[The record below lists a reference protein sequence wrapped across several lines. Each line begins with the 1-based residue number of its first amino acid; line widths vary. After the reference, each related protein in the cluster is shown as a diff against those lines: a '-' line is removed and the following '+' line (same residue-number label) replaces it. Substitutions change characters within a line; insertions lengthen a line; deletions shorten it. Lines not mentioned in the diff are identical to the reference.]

1 MKQSKLLK
9 SIFLALLLS
18 ASALTASAY
27 DFMVDG
33 LAYNYNEDGTSVTV
47 TYTAIPDPWMSSNYS
62 GLTTANIPSS
72 VTYDGNTYSVTSIG
86 DVAFCNCSGLAS
98 VTIPNSVTSI
108 GSSAFS
114 GCSGLTS
121 VTIPNSVTSIGGYV
135 FSGCSGLTSV
145 TIPNSVSF
153 IGEGAFS
160 GCTGLT
166 SVTIPSS
173 VTNIGERAFYI
184 NGYPNGKTLTLCGG
198 VDYIG
203 NDAFK
208 SSRSGTNIATLIL
221 KDSVVSI
228 KNLGA
233 DPNQIYSYATTPPE
247 CDENSFTH
255 YNGTLHVPS
264 SAMAAYFEA
273 PYWQYFTNIVGDA
286 VEPTSLTISIDTAYI
301 KLGGQYTLQATLLP
315 SNASNAGLRWM
326 TSDASI
332 ATIDAYYDEY
342 WNYDESKR
350 IINALQP
357 GECDVIV
364 QCADMEVRC
373 HIVVLEEQ
381 IVITLDKH
389 ELQMDPSTIQWLNPS
404 FDPIATDITVE
415 SSDRSIATVRVVDNR
430 VQVLAVQPGR
440 AVVTVRSVDGKAVP
454 DSCVINVRGVDAT
467 SISLNINEAE
477 LAEGE
482 TLQLM
487 ATVLPDNATIK
498 DVTWVSNDENV
509 ATVSAEGLVTALAAG
524 TATITATTVDGSNL
538 TANCAITVV
547 DAPSVIMGDANGDGT
562 VNVSDYVYV
571 ANYILE
577 QNPEPFVF
585 AAADVDGNSEIN
597 VSDLVLV
604 ANIALTYEDPNT
616 LNAPAPKAT
625 LNADI
630 DMNATLHKNADG
642 TTSVTVD
649 LNNSMDLTALQM
661 DISLPQGMT
670 VTGAMLSDRAT
681 RSHQAEVAQLSNG
694 NYRLLAASS
703 ASKAFKG
710 NEGALLK
717 LTLSGEP
724 QGTATLGGIKLASPD
739 GQSYAV
745 NDMLLTPVVTG
756 VDDITAQARIYGEAG
771 NIVIESPVSGTA
783 QLVLPNG
790 MSRTVKVKAGRNIYP
805 APATGLVIVRAG
817 EKAVK
822 LIF

>member
-1 MKQSKLLK
+1 ME
-9 SIFLALLLS
+9 
-18 ASALTASAY
+18 
-27 DFMVDG
+27 
-33 LAYNYNEDGTSVTV
+33 N
-47 TYTAIPDPWMSSNYS
+47 
-62 GLTTANIPSS
+62 
-72 VTYDGNTYSVTSIG
+72 
-86 DVAFCNCSGLAS
+86 
-98 VTIPNSVTSI
+98 
-108 GSSAFS
+108 
-114 GCSGLTS
+114 
-121 VTIPNSVTSIGGYV
+121 
-135 FSGCSGLTSV
+135 
-145 TIPNSVSF
+145 
-153 IGEGAFS
+153 
-160 GCTGLT
+160 
-166 SVTIPSS
+166 
-173 VTNIGERAFYI
+173 
-184 NGYPNGKTLTLCGG
+184 
-198 VDYIG
+198 IG
-203 NDAFK
+203 NDTFK
-208 SSRSGTNIATLIL
+208 SYRSGTNIATLIL

-247 CDENSFTH
+247 CDENSFTL

-301 KLGGQYTLQATLLP
+301 KLGDQYTLQATLLP
-315 SNASNAGLRWM
+315 SNASNPGLRWM

-332 ATIDAYYDEY
+332 ATVNYYGVVTTF
-342 WNYDESKR
+342 K
-350 IINALQP
+350 P
-357 GECDVIV
+357 GECDIIV
-364 QCADMEVRC
+364 TCADLVARC
-373 HIVVLEEQ
+373 HVVVLEEQ

-440 AVVTVRSVDGKAVP
+440 AVVTVRSVDGKAMP
-454 DSCVINVRGVDAT
+454 DSCVVIVSGVMAE
-467 SISLNINEAE
+467 SITLNQTQTE
-477 LAEGE
+477 LVEGA

-498 DVTWVSNDENV
+498 DVTWMSNDENV
-509 ATVSAEGLVTALAAG
+509 ATVSADGLVTAVAAG
-524 TATITATTVDGSNL
+524 TATITATTADGSKL
-538 TANCAITVV
+538 IATCAITVV

-585 AAADVDGNSEIN
+585 AAADIDGNGEIN

-625 LNADI
+625 MNADI

-661 DISLPQGMT
+661 DISLPQGMA
-670 VTGAMLSDRAT
+670 VTGATLTDRAT

-710 NEGALLK
+710 NEGALLT

-724 QGTATLGGIKLASPD
+724 QGTVTLGGIKLASPD
-739 GQSYAV
+739 GQCFTV
-745 NDMLLTPVVTG
+745 NDLFLSPVVTG
-756 VDDITAQARIYGEAG
+756 VDDITAQSRIYGEAS
-771 NIVIESPVSGTA
+771 NIVIESPVNGTA

-805 APATGLVIVRAG
+805 APASGLVIVRMNANV
-817 EKAVK
+817 AK
-822 LIF
+822 LFF